1 MSFVSRRKFLLTA
14 GVATAGALAFA
25 EHTFIREPNHP
36 EVVRIEMPLRRLP
49 PAFDGFTIVQ
59 LSDFHYDRIF
69 TISPIERAIKLV
81 NEIHPDLI
89 VLTGD
94 FVTVPL
100 LELRDERQWAAAAE
114 PCAEL
119 LQGLH
124 SRLGSLAVLGNHD
137 VSSDPAFITAALQ
150 AHGIPV
156 LRNACHLVEENGA
169 RLWFCGLDSMDRK
182 PDIERAFQRVP
193 NNEAVVL
200 LVHEPDF
207 ADIACRY
214 PLELQLS
221 GHSHGGQVWIP
232 GFGAPWLPTHARKYP
247 RGLYEIQSLRL
258 YTNIGLGTIRVPMR
272 LNCVP
277 EVTLFTLRAGG

>member
-1 MSFVSRRKFLLTA
+1 
-14 GVATAGALAFA
+14 
-25 EHTFIREPNHP
+25 
-36 EVVRIEMPLRRLP
+36 MPLPRLP
-49 PAFDGFTIVQ
+49 ARFDGFTIAQ

-69 TISPIERAIKLV
+69 SISAIQRAIQLV
-81 NEIHPDLI
+81 NEIHPDLV

-100 LELRDERQWAAAAE
+100 LEVSDERRWAAAAE

-119 LQGLH
+119 LQGLR

-137 VSSDPAFITAALQ
+137 VSSDPDFITAALQ
-150 AHGIPV
+150 SHGILV
-156 LRNACHLVEENGA
+156 LRNANHLVEEHGA

-182 PDIERAFQRVP
+182 PNIELGLRGIP
-193 NNEAVVL
+193 EDEAVVL

-207 ADIACRY
+207 ADVASRY
-214 PLELQLS
+214 PVQWQLS
-221 GHSHGGQVWIP
+221 GHSHGGQIWIP
-232 GFGAPWLPTHARKYP
+232 GFGAPWLPPHARKYP
-247 RGLYEIQSLRL
+247 RGLYEIRGLRL

-277 EVTLFTLRAGG
+277 EVTLFTLRARG